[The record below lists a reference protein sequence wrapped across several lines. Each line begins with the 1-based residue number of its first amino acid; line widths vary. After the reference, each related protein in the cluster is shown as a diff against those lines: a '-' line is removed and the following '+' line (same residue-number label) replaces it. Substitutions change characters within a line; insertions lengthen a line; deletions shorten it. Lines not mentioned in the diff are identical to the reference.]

1 VESTSIKHTG
11 SEGSDD
17 MKFTIEQN
25 KLVDVVNWVSRSL
38 STRPIQTALLG
49 IVIDAD
55 ANKVV
60 LSGSDLETASRASTD
75 ADVTTPGKVLVP
87 GKLLADI
94 SRSLPNKPVTIQLDG
109 TRVLVNAGS
118 AKFTL
123 PVLPIQEYPNLPEM
137 PETLGTIDA
146 ELFNQAVA
154 QVSTAAGKDDSLPS
168 LTGVHVEVTGENITM
183 AATDRYRLAVREL
196 SFNPARP
203 NTEAVALIRA
213 RTLHDAAKTLST
225 AKNVNIALAPASS
238 NDRLAGFQTDSK
250 STTTRLLDGTF
261 PPYRHL
267 LPQESLTTTV
277 IEVAPFLEAVRRVA
291 LVTDKTIPLKLTFT
305 GNSVTLEAGGGDEA
319 QANEVFDI
327 NKTGEDLSI
336 AFNPNYLLDGLHA
349 ISAPYAQISFNT
361 ASKAAILMGKPSLD
375 APAVDN
381 FKYLLMPTK
390 FAY

>member
-1 VESTSIKHTG
+1 
-11 SEGSDD
+11 

-75 ADVTTPGKVLVP
+75 ADVATPGKVLVP

-137 PETLGTIDA
+137 PEALGTIDA

-168 LTGVHVEVTGENITM
+168 LTGVHVEVNGENITM

-213 RTLHDAAKTLST
+213 RTLHDAAKTLATS
-225 AKNVNIALAPASS
+225 KNVNIALAPASS
-238 NDRLAGFQTDSK
+238 NDRLAGFQTESK

-319 QANEVFDI
+319 QANEVFEI

-375 APAVDN
+375 AAAVDN

>member
-1 VESTSIKHTG
+1 
-11 SEGSDD
+11 
-17 MKFTIEQN
+17 MKFVIEQN
-25 KLVDVVNWVSRSL
+25 RLVDVVNWVSRSL

-49 IVIDAD
+49 IVIEAEGG
-55 ANKVV
+55 KIT
-60 LSGSDLETASRASTD
+60 LSGSDLETASRASTE
-75 ADVTTPGKVLVP
+75 AEIATPGKVLVP

-123 PVLPIQEYPNLPEM
+123 PLLPINEYPNLPEM
-137 PETLGTIDA
+137 PETLGSIDA
-146 ELFNQAVA
+146 ENFAHAVA
-154 QVSTAAGKDDSLPS
+154 QVASAAGKDDSLPS
-168 LTGVHVEVTGENITM
+168 LTGIHVEVNGENITM

-196 SFNPARP
+196 TFSPARP

-213 RTLHDAAKTLST
+213 RTLIDATKTLTS
-225 AKNVNIALAPASS
+225 AKNVNISLAPTTS
-238 NDRLAGFQTDSK
+238 NDRLAGFQSDSK

-267 LPQESLTTTV
+267 IPQESLTTTV

-291 LVTDKTIPLKLTFT
+291 LVTDKTIPLKLTFA

-319 QANEVFDI
+319 QANEVFEI
-327 NKTGEDLSI
+327 QKTGEDLNI

-349 ISAPYAQISFNT
+349 VSAPYAQISFNT
-361 ASKAAILMGKPSLD
+361 SGKAAILMGKQSLD
-375 APAVDN
+375 GPTIDN
-381 FKYLLMPTK
+381 FRYLLMPTK

>member
-1 VESTSIKHTG
+1 
-11 SEGSDD
+11 
-17 MKFTIEQN
+17 MKFTIEQS

-49 IVIDAD
+49 IVIEAD
-55 ANKVV
+55 NQKII
-60 LSGSDLETASRASTD
+60 LSGSDLETASRAVSD
-75 ADVTTPGKVLVP
+75 AEVATPGKVLVP
-87 GKLLADI
+87 GKILADI

-123 PVLPIQEYPNLPEM
+123 PVLPINEYPNLPEM
-137 PETLGTIDA
+137 PEALGTIDA
-146 ELFNQAVA
+146 DLFNQAVA

-168 LTGVHVEVTGENITM
+168 LTGVHVEVNGENITM

-196 SFNPARP
+196 TFSPSRP

-213 RTLHDAAKTLST
+213 RTLHDAAKTLAT
-225 AKNVNIALAPASS
+225 AKNVNIALAPATS
-238 NDRLAGFQTDSK
+238 NDRLAGFQTESK

-277 IEVAPFLEAVRRVA
+277 IEVAPFLDAVRRVA

-305 GNSVTLEAGGGDEA
+305 GNTVTLEAGGGDEA
-319 QANEVFDI
+319 QANEVFEI

-361 ASKAAILMGKPSLD
+361 SSKAAILMGKSD
-375 APAVDN
+375 ANSAAIEN
-381 FKYLLMPTK
+381 FRYLLMPTK

>member
-1 VESTSIKHTG
+1 
-11 SEGSDD
+11 
-17 MKFTIEQN
+17 MKFTIEQS

-55 ANKVV
+55 VNKVV
-60 LSGSDLETASRASTD
+60 LSGSDLETASRATTD
-75 ADVTTPGKVLVP
+75 AEVSTPGKVLVP

-123 PVLPIQEYPNLPEM
+123 PVLPINEYPNLPEM
-137 PETLGTIDA
+137 PEALGTIDA
-146 ELFNQAVA
+146 DLFNQAVA

-168 LTGVHVEVTGENITM
+168 LTGVHVEVNGENITM

-196 SFNPARP
+196 TFSPARP
-203 NTEAVALIRA
+203 NTEAVALVRA
-213 RTLHDAAKTLST
+213 RTLHDAAKTLAT

-238 NDRLAGFQTDSK
+238 NDRLAGFQTDTK

-277 IEVAPFLEAVRRVA
+277 IEVAPFLDAVRRVA

-305 GNSVTLEAGGGDEA
+305 GNTVTLEAGGGDEA
-319 QANEVFDI
+319 QANEVFEI
-327 NKTGEDLSI
+327 KKTGEDLSI

-361 ASKAAILMGKPSLD
+361 SSKAAILMGKVD
-375 APAVDN
+375 ANAAAVDN
-381 FKYLLMPTK
+381 FRYLLMPTK

>member
-1 VESTSIKHTG
+1 
-11 SEGSDD
+11 

-49 IVIDAD
+49 IVIEAE
-55 ANKVV
+55 NQKII
-60 LSGSDLETASRASTD
+60 LSGSDLETASRATAD
-75 ADVTTPGKVLVP
+75 AEVATPGKVLVP
-87 GKLLADI
+87 GKILADI

-123 PVLPIQEYPNLPEM
+123 PVLPINEYPNLPEM
-137 PETLGTIDA
+137 PDALGTIDA
-146 ELFNQAVA
+146 DLFNQAVA

-168 LTGVHVEVTGENITM
+168 LTGVHVEVNGENITM

-196 SFNPARP
+196 TFSPAKP

-213 RTLHDAAKTLST
+213 RTLHDAAKTLAT
-225 AKNVNIALAPASS
+225 AKNVNIALAPATS
-238 NDRLAGFQTDSK
+238 NDRLAGFQTESK

-277 IEVAPFLEAVRRVA
+277 IEVAPFLDAVRRVA

-305 GNSVTLEAGGGDEA
+305 GNTVTLEAGGGDEA
-319 QANEVFDI
+319 QANEVFEI
-327 NKTGEDLSI
+327 NKNGEDLSI

-361 ASKAAILMGKPSLD
+361 SSKAAILMGKGD
-375 APAVDN
+375 ANAAATEN
-381 FKYLLMPTK
+381 FRYLLMPTK

>member
-1 VESTSIKHTG
+1 MESTSIEFTG
-11 SEGSDD
+11 SGGEDD

-49 IVIDAD
+49 IVIDVD
-55 ANKVV
+55 GGKVV
-60 LSGSDLETASRASTD
+60 LSGSDLETASRATTD
-75 ADVTTPGKVLVP
+75 ADVATPGKVLVP
-87 GKLLADI
+87 GKLLAEI

-118 AKFTL
+118 ARFTL

-137 PETLGTIDA
+137 PEALGTIDA
-146 ELFNQAVA
+146 DLFNQAVA

-168 LTGVHVEVTGENITM
+168 LTGVHVEVNGENITM

-196 SFNPARP
+196 TFNPARP

-213 RTLHDAAKTLST
+213 RTLHDAAKTLAT

-238 NDRLAGFQTDSK
+238 NDRLAGFQTESK

-319 QANEVFDI
+319 QANEVFEI
-327 NKTGEDLSI
+327 SKTGEDLSI

-361 ASKAAILMGKPSLD
+361 ASKAAILMGKPSAD
-375 APAVDN
+375 AAAIDN

>member
-1 VESTSIKHTG
+1 
-11 SEGSDD
+11 
-17 MKFTIEQN
+17 MKFVIEQN
-25 KLVDVVNWVSRSL
+25 RLVDVVNWVSRSL

-49 IVIDAD
+49 IVIEAEGG
-55 ANKVV
+55 KVT
-60 LSGSDLETASRASTD
+60 LSGSDLETASRASTE
-75 ADVTTPGKVLVP
+75 AEIATPGKVLVP

-123 PVLPIQEYPNLPEM
+123 PLLPINEYPNLPEM
-137 PETLGTIDA
+137 PETLGSIDA
-146 ELFNQAVA
+146 ENFAHAVA
-154 QVSTAAGKDDSLPS
+154 QVASAAGKDDSLPS
-168 LTGVHVEVTGENITM
+168 LTGIHVEVNGENITM

-196 SFNPARP
+196 TFSPARP

-213 RTLHDAAKTLST
+213 RTLIDATKTLTS
-225 AKNVNIALAPASS
+225 AKNVNISLAPTTS
-238 NDRLAGFQTDSK
+238 NDRLAGFQSDSK

-267 LPQESLTTTV
+267 IPQESLTTTV
-277 IEVAPFLEAVRRVA
+277 IEVAPFLDAVRRVA
-291 LVTDKTIPLKLTFT
+291 LVTDKTIPLKLTFD

-319 QANEVFDI
+319 QANEVFEI
-327 NKTGEDLSI
+327 QKTGEDLNI

-349 ISAPYAQISFNT
+349 VSAPYAQISFNT
-361 ASKAAILMGKPSLD
+361 SGKAAILMGKQSLD
-375 APAVDN
+375 GPTIDN
-381 FKYLLMPTK
+381 FRYLLMPTK

>member
-1 VESTSIKHTG
+1 
-11 SEGSDD
+11 
-17 MKFTIEQN
+17 MKFVIEQN
-25 KLVDVVNWVSRSL
+25 RLVDVVNWVSRSL

-49 IVIDAD
+49 IVIEAEGG
-55 ANKVV
+55 KVT
-60 LSGSDLETASRASTD
+60 LSGSDLETASRASTE
-75 ADVTTPGKVLVP
+75 AEIATPGKVLVP

-123 PVLPIQEYPNLPEM
+123 PLLPINEYPNLPEM
-137 PETLGTIDA
+137 PETLGSIDA
-146 ELFNQAVA
+146 ENFAHAVA
-154 QVSTAAGKDDSLPS
+154 QVASAAGKDDSLPS
-168 LTGVHVEVTGENITM
+168 LTGIHVEVNGEIITM

-196 SFNPARP
+196 TFSPARP

-213 RTLHDAAKTLST
+213 RTLIDATKTLTSV
-225 AKNVNIALAPASS
+225 KNVNISLAPTTS
-238 NDRLAGFQTDSK
+238 NDRLAGFQSDSK

-267 LPQESLTTTV
+267 IPQESLTTTV

-291 LVTDKTIPLKLTFT
+291 LVTDKTIPLKLTFA

-319 QANEVFDI
+319 QANEVFEI
-327 NKTGEDLSI
+327 QKTGEDLNI

-349 ISAPYAQISFNT
+349 VSAPYAQISFNT
-361 ASKAAILMGKPSLD
+361 SGKAAILMGKQSLD
-375 APAVDN
+375 GPTIEN
-381 FKYLLMPTK
+381 FRYLLMPTK

>member
-1 VESTSIKHTG
+1 
-11 SEGSDD
+11 
-17 MKFTIEQN
+17 MKFTIEQS

-38 STRPIQTALLG
+38 SSRPIQTALLG
-49 IVIDAD
+49 IVIEAD
-55 ANKVV
+55 NQKIV
-60 LSGSDLETASRASTD
+60 LSSSDLETASRASTD
-75 ADVTTPGKVLVP
+75 AEVATPGKVLVP
-87 GKLLADI
+87 GKILADI

-123 PVLPIQEYPNLPEM
+123 PVLPINEYPNLPEM
-137 PETLGTIDA
+137 PDTLGTIDA
-146 ELFNQAVA
+146 DLFNQAVS

-168 LTGVHVEVTGENITM
+168 LTGVHVEVNGENITM

-196 SFNPARP
+196 TFNPAKP

-213 RTLHDAAKTLST
+213 RTLHDAAKTLAT
-225 AKNVNIALAPASS
+225 AKNVNIALAPTTS
-238 NDRLAGFQTDSK
+238 NDRLAGFQTESK

-277 IEVAPFLEAVRRVA
+277 IEVAPFLDAVRRVA
-291 LVTDKTIPLKLTFT
+291 LVTDKTIPLKLTFS
-305 GNSVTLEAGGGDEA
+305 GNTVTLEAGGGEEA
-319 QANEVFDI
+319 QANEVFEI
-327 NKTGEDLSI
+327 SKTGEDLSI

-349 ISAPYAQISFNT
+349 INAPYAQISFNT
-361 ASKAAILMGKPSLD
+361 SSKAAILMGKSD
-375 APAVDN
+375 ANSAAIEN
-381 FKYLLMPTK
+381 FRYLLMPTK

>member
-1 VESTSIKHTG
+1 
-11 SEGSDD
+11 
-17 MKFTIEQN
+17 MKFTIEQH
-25 KLVDVVNWVSRSL
+25 KLVDVINWVSRSL

-49 IVIDAD
+49 IVIDAE

-75 ADVTTPGKVLVP
+75 ADVATAGKVLVP

-109 TRVLVNAGS
+109 TRVLVTAGS

-123 PVLPIQEYPNLPEM
+123 PVLPINEYPNLPEM
-137 PETLGTIDA
+137 PEALGVIDA

-168 LTGVHVEVTGENITM
+168 LTGVHVEVNGENITM

-196 SFNPARP
+196 IFSPAKP

-213 RTLHDAAKTLST
+213 RTLHDAAKTLAT
-225 AKNVNIALAPASS
+225 AKNVNIALAPAVS

-277 IEVAPFLEAVRRVA
+277 IEVIPFLEAVRRVA

-319 QANEVFDI
+319 QANEVFEV

-349 ISAPYAQISFNT
+349 INAPYAQISFNT
-361 ASKAAILMGKPSLD
+361 SSKAAILMGKSD
-375 APAVDN
+375 ANSPAIEN

>member
-1 VESTSIKHTG
+1 
-11 SEGSDD
+11 
-17 MKFTIEQN
+17 MKFTIEQS

-49 IVIDAD
+49 IVIEAD
-55 ANKVV
+55 NQKII
-60 LSGSDLETASRASTD
+60 LSGSDLETASRAISD
-75 ADVTTPGKVLVP
+75 AEVATPGKVLVP
-87 GKLLADI
+87 GKILADI

-109 TRVLVNAGS
+109 SRVLVNAGS

-123 PVLPIQEYPNLPEM
+123 PVLPINEYPNLPEM
-137 PETLGTIDA
+137 PEALGTIDA

-168 LTGVHVEVTGENITM
+168 LTGVHVEVNGENITM

-196 SFNPARP
+196 TFSPARP

-213 RTLHDAAKTLST
+213 RTLHDAAKTLAT
-225 AKNVNIALAPASS
+225 AKSVNIALAPASS
-238 NDRLAGFQTDSK
+238 NDRLAGFQTESK

-277 IEVAPFLEAVRRVA
+277 IEVAPFLDAVRRVA

-319 QANEVFDI
+319 QANEVFEI

-361 ASKAAILMGKPSLD
+361 SSKAAILMGKSD
-375 APAVDN
+375 ANSAAIEN
-381 FKYLLMPTK
+381 FRYLLMPTK

>member
-1 VESTSIKHTG
+1 MESTSIEFTG
-11 SEGSDD
+11 SGGEDD

-55 ANKVV
+55 EGKVV
-60 LSGSDLETASRASTD
+60 LSGSDLETASRATTD
-75 ADVTTPGKVLVP
+75 ADVVAPGKVLVP
-87 GKLLADI
+87 GKLLAEI

-109 TRVLVNAGS
+109 TRVLVTSGS

-137 PETLGTIDA
+137 PEALGTIDA
-146 ELFNQAVA
+146 DLFNQAVT

-168 LTGVHVEVTGENITM
+168 LTGVHVEVKGENITM

-203 NTEAVALIRA
+203 NTETVALIRA
-213 RTLHDAAKTLST
+213 RTLHDAAKTLAT
-225 AKNVNIALAPASS
+225 TKNVNIALAPAAS
-238 NDRLAGFQTDSK
+238 NERLAGFQTESK

-305 GNSVTLEAGGGDEA
+305 GNTVTLEAGGGDEA
-319 QANEVFDI
+319 QANEVFEI
-327 NKTGEDLSI
+327 SKTGEDLSI

-349 ISAPYAQISFNT
+349 INTPYAQISFNT
-361 ASKAAILMGKPSLD
+361 ASKAAILMGKPSAD
-375 APAVDN
+375 AAAIDN

>member
-1 VESTSIKHTG
+1 
-11 SEGSDD
+11 
-17 MKFTIEQN
+17 MKFIIEQS

-49 IVIDAD
+49 IVIDAEG
-55 ANKVV
+55 NKVV
-60 LSGSDLETASRASTD
+60 LSGSDLETASRATTD
-75 ADVTTPGKVLVP
+75 ADVATAGKVLVP

-123 PVLPIQEYPNLPEM
+123 PILPINEYPNLPEM
-137 PETLGTIDA
+137 PEALGTIDA
-146 ELFNQAVA
+146 DLFNQAVA
-154 QVSTAAGKDDSLPS
+154 QVSIAAGKDDSLPS
-168 LTGVHVEVTGENITM
+168 LTGVHVEVNGENITM

-196 SFNPARP
+196 TFSPARP
-203 NTEAVALIRA
+203 NTEAVALVRA
-213 RTLHDAAKTLST
+213 RTLHDAAKTLAT

-277 IEVAPFLEAVRRVA
+277 IEVAPFLDAVRRVA

-305 GNSVTLEAGGGDEA
+305 GNTVTLEAGGGDEA
-319 QANEVFDI
+319 QANEVFEI

-349 ISAPYAQISFNT
+349 INAPYAQISFNT
-361 ASKAAILMGKPSLD
+361 SSKAAILMGKSD
-375 APAVDN
+375 EKSAAIEN
-381 FKYLLMPTK
+381 FRYLLMPTK

>member
-1 VESTSIKHTG
+1 
-11 SEGSDD
+11 
-17 MKFTIEQN
+17 MKFTIEQS

-38 STRPIQTALLG
+38 SSRPIQTALLG
-49 IVIDAD
+49 IVIDAEG
-55 ANKVV
+55 NKVT
-60 LSGSDLETASRASTD
+60 LSGSDLETASRATTD
-75 ADVTTPGKVLVP
+75 ADIATPGKVLVP

-123 PVLPIQEYPNLPEM
+123 PVLPINEYPNLPEM
-137 PETLGTIDA
+137 PEALGVIDA
-146 ELFNQAVA
+146 DLFNEAVA
-154 QVSTAAGKDDSLPS
+154 QVATAAGKDDSLPS
-168 LTGVHVEVTGENITM
+168 LTGVHVEVNGENITM

-196 SFNPARP
+196 TFSPARP

-213 RTLHDAAKTLST
+213 RTLHDAAKTLAT
-225 AKNVNIALAPASS
+225 AKNVNIALAPAAS
-238 NDRLAGFQTDSK
+238 NDRLAGFQSETK

-277 IEVAPFLEAVRRVA
+277 IEVAPFLDAVRRVA

-319 QANEVFDI
+319 QANEVFEI

-349 ISAPYAQISFNT
+349 ISAPFAQISFNT
-361 ASKAAILMGKPSLD
+361 ASKAAIIMGKKSAD
-375 APAVDN
+375 APTTDN

>member
-1 VESTSIKHTG
+1 
-11 SEGSDD
+11 
-17 MKFTIEQN
+17 MKFTIEQS

-49 IVIDAD
+49 IVIEAD
-55 ANKVV
+55 NQKIV
-60 LSGSDLETASRASTD
+60 LSGSDLETASRATTE
-75 ADVTTPGKVLVP
+75 AEVATPGKVLVP
-87 GKLLADI
+87 GKILADI

-123 PVLPIQEYPNLPEM
+123 PVLPINEYPNLPEM
-137 PETLGTIDA
+137 PEALGTIDA

-168 LTGVHVEVTGENITM
+168 LTGVHVEVNGENITM

-196 SFNPARP
+196 TFSPARP

-213 RTLHDAAKTLST
+213 RTLHDAAKTLAT
-225 AKNVNIALAPASS
+225 AKNVNVALAPTTS
-238 NDRLAGFQTDSK
+238 NDRLAGFQTESK

-277 IEVAPFLEAVRRVA
+277 IEVAPFLDAVRRVA

-305 GNSVTLEAGGGDEA
+305 GNTVTLEAGGGDEA
-319 QANEVFDI
+319 QANEVFEI

-361 ASKAAILMGKPSLD
+361 SSKAAILMGKND
-375 APAVDN
+375 ANSAAIEN
-381 FKYLLMPTK
+381 FRYLLMPTK

>member
-1 VESTSIKHTG
+1 
-11 SEGSDD
+11 
-17 MKFTIEQN
+17 MKFTIEQS

-55 ANKVV
+55 GNKVV
-60 LSGSDLETASRASTD
+60 LSGSDLETASRATTD
-75 ADVTTPGKVLVP
+75 ADVATPGKVLVP

-109 TRVLVNAGS
+109 TRVLVNSGS

-123 PVLPIQEYPNLPEM
+123 PVLPIAEYPNLPDM

-146 ELFNQAVA
+146 DLFNQAVA

-168 LTGVHVEVTGENITM
+168 LTGVHVEVNGENIIM

-196 SFNPARP
+196 TFSPARP
-203 NTEAVALIRA
+203 NTEAVALVRA
-213 RTLHDAAKTLST
+213 RTLHDAAKTLAT
-225 AKNVNIALAPASS
+225 AKNVHIALAPAAS
-238 NDRLAGFQTDSK
+238 NDRLAGFQTETK

-277 IEVAPFLEAVRRVA
+277 IEVAPFLDAVRRVA

-305 GNSVTLEAGGGDEA
+305 GNTVTLEAGGGDEA
-319 QANEVFDI
+319 QANEVFEI

-349 ISAPYAQISFNT
+349 INAPYAQISFNT
-361 ASKAAILMGKPSLD
+361 SSKAAILMGKPELN
-375 APAVDN
+375 APAVEN
-381 FKYLLMPTK
+381 FRYLLMPTK

>member
-1 VESTSIKHTG
+1 
-11 SEGSDD
+11 

-49 IVIDAD
+49 IVIDAEGS
-55 ANKVV
+55 KVA
-60 LSGSDLETASRASTD
+60 LSGSDLETASRATTD
-75 ADVTTPGKVLVP
+75 AEIATPGKVLVP

-123 PVLPIQEYPNLPEM
+123 PVLPINEYPNLPEM
-137 PETLGTIDA
+137 PEALGVIDA
-146 ELFNQAVA
+146 DLFNEAVA
-154 QVSTAAGKDDSLPS
+154 QVATAAGKDDSLPS
-168 LTGVHVEVTGENITM
+168 LTGVHVEVNGENITM

-196 SFNPARP
+196 TFSPARP

-213 RTLHDAAKTLST
+213 RTLHDAAKTLVT
-225 AKNVNIALAPASS
+225 TKNVNIALAPAAS
-238 NDRLAGFQTDSK
+238 NDRLAGFQSETK

-277 IEVAPFLEAVRRVA
+277 IEVAPFLDAVRRVA

-319 QANEVFDI
+319 QANEVFEI

-349 ISAPYAQISFNT
+349 INAPFAQISFNT
-361 ASKAAILMGKPSLD
+361 ASKAAIIMGKKNAD
-375 APAVDN
+375 APATDN

>member
-1 VESTSIKHTG
+1 
-11 SEGSDD
+11 
-17 MKFTIEQN
+17 MKSVIEQN
-25 KLVDVVNWVSRSL
+25 RLVDVVNWVSRSL

-49 IVIDAD
+49 IVIEAEGG
-55 ANKVV
+55 KVT
-60 LSGSDLETASRASTD
+60 LSGSDLETASRASTE
-75 ADVTTPGKVLVP
+75 AEIATPGKVLVP

-123 PVLPIQEYPNLPEM
+123 PLLPINEYPNLPEM
-137 PETLGTIDA
+137 PETLGSIDA
-146 ELFNQAVA
+146 ENFAHAVA
-154 QVSTAAGKDDSLPS
+154 QVASAAGKDDSLPS
-168 LTGVHVEVTGENITM
+168 LTGIHVEVNGENITM

-196 SFNPARP
+196 TFSPARP

-213 RTLHDAAKTLST
+213 RTLIDATKTLTS
-225 AKNVNIALAPASS
+225 AKNVNISLAPTTS
-238 NDRLAGFQTDSK
+238 NDRLAGFQSDSK

-267 LPQESLTTTV
+267 IPQESLTTTV
-277 IEVAPFLEAVRRVA
+277 IEVAPFLDAVRRVA
-291 LVTDKTIPLKLTFT
+291 LVTDKTIPLKLTFA

-319 QANEVFDI
+319 QANEVFEI
-327 NKTGEDLSI
+327 QKTGEDLNI

-349 ISAPYAQISFNT
+349 VSAPYAQISFNT
-361 ASKAAILMGKPSLD
+361 SGKAAILMGKQSLD
-375 APAVDN
+375 GPTIDN
-381 FKYLLMPTK
+381 FRYLLMPTK

>member
-1 VESTSIKHTG
+1 
-11 SEGSDD
+11 
-17 MKFTIEQN
+17 MKFTIEQS

-55 ANKVV
+55 GNKVV
-60 LSGSDLETASRASTD
+60 LSGSDLETASRATTD
-75 ADVTTPGKVLVP
+75 AEVSTPGKVLVP

-123 PVLPIQEYPNLPEM
+123 PVLPINEYPNLPEM
-137 PETLGTIDA
+137 PEALGTIDA
-146 ELFNQAVA
+146 DLFNQAVA

-168 LTGVHVEVTGENITM
+168 LTGVHVEVNGENITM

-196 SFNPARP
+196 TFSPARP
-203 NTEAVALIRA
+203 NTEAVALVRA
-213 RTLHDAAKTLST
+213 RTLHDAAKTLAT
-225 AKNVNIALAPASS
+225 AKNVHIALAPAAS
-238 NDRLAGFQTDSK
+238 NDRLAGFQTETK

-277 IEVAPFLEAVRRVA
+277 IEVAPFLDAVRRVA

-305 GNSVTLEAGGGDEA
+305 GNTVTLEAGGGDEA
-319 QANEVFDI
+319 QANEVFEI

-349 ISAPYAQISFNT
+349 INAPYAQISFNT
-361 ASKAAILMGKPSLD
+361 SSKAAILMGKPKLN
-375 APAVDN
+375 APAVEN
-381 FKYLLMPTK
+381 FRYLLMPTK

>member
-1 VESTSIKHTG
+1 
-11 SEGSDD
+11 
-17 MKFTIEQN
+17 MKFTIEQS

-38 STRPIQTALLG
+38 SSRPIQTALLG
-49 IVIDAD
+49 IVIEAD
-55 ANKVV
+55 KQKIV
-60 LSGSDLETASRASTD
+60 LSSSDLETASRASTD
-75 ADVTTPGKVLVP
+75 AEVATPGKVLVP
-87 GKLLADI
+87 GKILADI

-123 PVLPIQEYPNLPEM
+123 PVLPINEYPNLPEM
-137 PETLGTIDA
+137 PDTLGTIDA
-146 ELFNQAVA
+146 DLFNQAVS

-168 LTGVHVEVTGENITM
+168 LTGVHVEVNGENITM

-196 SFNPARP
+196 TFSPAKP

-213 RTLHDAAKTLST
+213 RTLHDAAKTLAT
-225 AKNVNIALAPASS
+225 AKNVNIALAPTTS

-277 IEVAPFLEAVRRVA
+277 IEVAPFLDAVRRVA

-305 GNSVTLEAGGGDEA
+305 GNTVTLEAGGGDEA
-319 QANEVFDI
+319 QANEVFEI

-361 ASKAAILMGKPSLD
+361 SSKAAILMGKSD
-375 APAVDN
+375 ANSAAIEN
-381 FKYLLMPTK
+381 FRYLLMPTK

>member
-1 VESTSIKHTG
+1 
-11 SEGSDD
+11 
-17 MKFTIEQN
+17 MKFTIEQR

-49 IVIDAD
+49 IVIDAEGS
-55 ANKVV
+55 KVA
-60 LSGSDLETASRASTD
+60 LSGSDLETASRATTD
-75 ADVTTPGKVLVP
+75 AEIATPGKVLVP

-123 PVLPIQEYPNLPEM
+123 PVLPINEYPNLPEM
-137 PETLGTIDA
+137 PEALGVIDA
-146 ELFNQAVA
+146 DLFNEAVA
-154 QVSTAAGKDDSLPS
+154 QVATAAGKDDSLPS
-168 LTGVHVEVTGENITM
+168 LTGVHVEVNGENITM

-196 SFNPARP
+196 TFSPARP

-213 RTLHDAAKTLST
+213 RTLHDAAKTLVT
-225 AKNVNIALAPASS
+225 TKNVNIALAPAAS
-238 NDRLAGFQTDSK
+238 NDRLAGFQSETK

-277 IEVAPFLEAVRRVA
+277 IEVAPFLDAVRRVA

-319 QANEVFDI
+319 QANEVFEI

-349 ISAPYAQISFNT
+349 INAPFAQISFNT
-361 ASKAAILMGKPSLD
+361 ASKAAIIMGKKNAD
-375 APAVDN
+375 APATDK

>member
-1 VESTSIKHTG
+1 
-11 SEGSDD
+11 
-17 MKFTIEQN
+17 MKFTIEQS

-38 STRPIQTALLG
+38 SSRPIQTALLG

-55 ANKVV
+55 GNKVV
-60 LSGSDLETASRASTD
+60 LSGSDLETASRATTD
-75 ADVTTPGKVLVP
+75 ADVATPGKVLVP

-123 PVLPIQEYPNLPEM
+123 PILPINEYPNLPEM

-146 ELFNQAVA
+146 DLFSQAVA

-168 LTGVHVEVTGENITM
+168 LTGVHVEVNGENITM

-196 SFNPARP
+196 SFSPARP

-213 RTLHDAAKTLST
+213 RTLHDAAKTLAT
-225 AKNVNIALAPASS
+225 AMNVNIALAPASS

-277 IEVAPFLEAVRRVA
+277 IEVAPFLDAVRRVA

-305 GNSVTLEAGGGDEA
+305 GNTVTLEAGGGDEA
-319 QANEVFDI
+319 QANEVFEI
-327 NKTGEDLSI
+327 SKTGEDLSI

-349 ISAPYAQISFNT
+349 INAPYAQISFNT
-361 ASKAAILMGKPSLD
+361 SSKAAILMGKSD
-375 APAVDN
+375 ANAAAIDN

>member
-1 VESTSIKHTG
+1 
-11 SEGSDD
+11 
-17 MKFTIEQN
+17 MKFTIEQS

-38 STRPIQTALLG
+38 SSRPIQTALLG
-49 IVIDAD
+49 IVIDAEGS
-55 ANKVV
+55 KVT
-60 LSGSDLETASRASTD
+60 LSGSDLETASRATTD
-75 ADVTTPGKVLVP
+75 ADIATPGKVLVP

-123 PVLPIQEYPNLPEM
+123 PVLPINEYPNLPEM
-137 PETLGTIDA
+137 PEALGVIDA
-146 ELFNQAVA
+146 DLFNEAVA
-154 QVSTAAGKDDSLPS
+154 QVATAAGKDDSLPS
-168 LTGVHVEVTGENITM
+168 LTGVHVEVNGENITM

-196 SFNPARP
+196 TFSPARP

-213 RTLHDAAKTLST
+213 RTLHDAAKTLATS
-225 AKNVNIALAPASS
+225 KNVNIALAPAAS
-238 NDRLAGFQTDSK
+238 NDRLAGFQSETK

-277 IEVAPFLEAVRRVA
+277 IEVAPFLDAVRRVA
-291 LVTDKTIPLKLTFT
+291 LVTDKTIPLKLTFN

-319 QANEVFDI
+319 QANEVFEI

-349 ISAPYAQISFNT
+349 INAPFAQISFNT
-361 ASKAAILMGKPSLD
+361 ASKAAIIMGKKSAD
-375 APAVDN
+375 APATDN

>member
-1 VESTSIKHTG
+1 MESTSIEFTG
-11 SEGSDD
+11 SGSDDD
-17 MKFTIEQN
+17 MKFTIEQS

-49 IVIDAD
+49 IVIDAEGG
-55 ANKVV
+55 KVV
-60 LSGSDLETASRASTD
+60 LSGSDLETASRATTD
-75 ADVTTPGKVLVP
+75 ADVATPGKVLVP
-87 GKLLADI
+87 GKLLAEI

-146 ELFNQAVA
+146 DLFNQAVA

-168 LTGVHVEVTGENITM
+168 LTGVHVEVNGENITM

-213 RTLHDAAKTLST
+213 RTLHDAAKTLAT

-238 NDRLAGFQTDSK
+238 NDRLAGFQTESK

-319 QANEVFDI
+319 QANEVFEI
-327 NKTGEDLSI
+327 SKTGEDLSI

-361 ASKAAILMGKPSLD
+361 ASKAAILMGKPSAD
-375 APAVDN
+375 AAAVDN

>member
-1 VESTSIKHTG
+1 
-11 SEGSDD
+11 
-17 MKFTIEQN
+17 MKFTIEQS

-49 IVIDAD
+49 IVIDAEG
-55 ANKVV
+55 NKVV
-60 LSGSDLETASRASTD
+60 LSGSDLETASRATTD
-75 ADVTTPGKVLVP
+75 ADVATAGKVLVP

-123 PVLPIQEYPNLPEM
+123 PILPINEYPNLPEM
-137 PETLGTIDA
+137 PEALGTIDA
-146 ELFNQAVA
+146 DLFNQAVA
-154 QVSTAAGKDDSLPS
+154 QVSIAAGKDDSLPS
-168 LTGVHVEVTGENITM
+168 LTGVHVEVNGENITM

-196 SFNPARP
+196 TFSPARP
-203 NTEAVALIRA
+203 NTEAVALVRA
-213 RTLHDAAKTLST
+213 RTLHDAAKTLAT

-277 IEVAPFLEAVRRVA
+277 IEVAPFLDAVRRVA

-305 GNSVTLEAGGGDEA
+305 GNTVTLEAGGGDEA
-319 QANEVFDI
+319 QANEVFEI

-349 ISAPYAQISFNT
+349 INAPYAQISFNT
-361 ASKAAILMGKPSLD
+361 SSKAAILMGKSD
-375 APAVDN
+375 EKSAAIEN
-381 FKYLLMPTK
+381 FRYLLMPTK